1 MPYASNNNAILI
13 DNCNNLQ
20 NLTVLLEVTEDLAT
34 TNNGGWSL
42 QLNCYAPPGQ
52 YCQTSQVN
60 VLQYIVIVQG
70 GILQYYIQYWAY
82 GTSTW
87 PSGYNPQPGTSP
99 WLPCWAHDYGIA
111 PTFAT
116 GLSGDTLPRESTLQ
130 IALATNSDGGVT
142 TATFTYTDPDDNV
155 QTGVWK
161 APAVLPI
168 CAFQL
173 NFVGPP
179 GGTANFTQGLLNS
192 RGIIYYTIS
201 SGELS
206 VQSGG
211 PGSACGEP
219 GAGTAETSNMTYSDI
234 NGAPASTVTQILQQ
248 PIPCVIDS
256 VYLTD
261 PAHLGEMK
269 QLRDTEVAKV
279 PAGQWLLEVLD
290 RHSADLALI
299 VAANDVGLGRPA
311 RDLLTR
317 AVQIAREG
325 RVFDEAA
332 IDEAMKVW
340 EQVSCKLPPSM
351 NGVGP
356 AGATVLRSL
365 RGRTFQEG
373 LKEASRTIR
382 PRFKA
387 ARK

>member
-1 MPYASNNNAILI
+1 MPYASSNNAILI